1 MNICRRKAPRV
12 ADIKDQEIF
21 LGGYRIE
28 GSRAVVRR
36 RRELKSGHMEF
47 TILIVDDD
55 KALLSVLQKFFAEEN
70 YHISVCSNGLDAIE
84 KCRSNSYDLIIS
96 DIMMPGAT
104 GLEVLN
110 AAKQLNPNTLVILI
124 TGFASL
130 ETAVQAIREGAYDY
144 ITKPFRLEEIKVAVK
159 NALENVHLLRENER
173 LMAELEEAYQQL
185 HFVKRIVASHD
196 SPAAEKSPSPSG
208 TVQGKTLIG
217 GDLLS
222 HHLIGPG
229 NVARPS
235 LISSLERL
243 SHLKTKGL
251 LSEKEFE
258 LCKTKLL
265 QDRK

>member
-1 MNICRRKAPRV
+1 
-12 ADIKDQEIF
+12 
-21 LGGYRIE
+21 
-28 GSRAVVRR
+28 
-36 RRELKSGHMEF
+36 MEF

-55 KALLSVLQKFFAEEN
+55 KALLSVLQKFFADEN
-70 YHISVCSNGLDAIE
+70 YHISVSSNGLDAIE
-84 KCRSNSYDLIIS
+84 KCRANSYDLIIS

-104 GLEVLN
+104 GLEVLS
-110 AAKQLNPNTLVILI
+110 AAKQLNPNALVILI

-144 ITKPFRLEEIKVAVK
+144 ITKPFGLEEIRIAVK

-173 LMAELEEAYQQL
+173 LMVELEEAYQQL
-185 HFVKRIVASHD
+185 HFVKKITASD
-196 SPAAEKSPSPSG
+196 NSPAVEKSPFPAG

-217 GDLLS
+217 GDLLP
-222 HHLIGPG
+222 HHLIGARDI
-229 NVARPS
+229 NRPS
-235 LISSLERL
+235 LISNLERL

-258 LCKTKLL
+258 LCKSKLL